1 MGELSEVR
9 AVETVRVESQLRPVR
24 WYPQGLW
31 SLDRAVGFLRHGH
44 LGWPGGSL
52 IELYGD
58 EHTGKSTL
66 AYFIAGWF
74 CGDRTL
80 WVADLEKS
88 LNVEYVEFVTG
99 VAGHTGTVK
108 VADYETGI
116 KKKKPRT
123 DEIQIEETID
133 AMRDPGVGAGVI
145 DSIGMFNSIV
155 QEGKHVGERSMGQ
168 EAKTINDATKRLA
181 NRLLNATED
190 KLFFY
195 INHTSPRIGAGGGGF
210 TTPGGRKKYYAANLR
225 LWIRRKESDWPKGS
239 GGFVSEVVVQKNKY
253 GGNKGAKAWVY
264 FIPGYGVSPE
274 MTAVYECKMTKMAKF
289 GNTVKLYMLDPKDN
303 EFKWMS
309 QGRIST
315 LAKWALEPSKHRAA
329 FQRFQD
335 ALTGDEPPDMDD
347 EDEDESV
354 P

>member
-9 AVETVRVESQLRPVR
+9 AVETDRVEAMLPPVC

-31 SLDRAVGFLRHGH
+31 SLDRAVGMLRHGH
-44 LGWPGGSL
+44 LGWPGRSL

-74 CGDRTL
+74 CGDRKL

-88 LNVEYVEFVTG
+88 LNVEYIEHVTRI
-99 VAGHTGTVK
+99 AGHTGTIK
-108 VADYETGI
+108 IADYATG
-116 KKKKPRT
+116 KKKLKPRS

-133 AMRDPGVGAGVI
+133 ALLDNSVGAGVI

-155 QEGKHVGERSMGQ
+155 QADKHVGERSVGQ

-210 TTPGGRKKYYAANLR
+210 TTPGGRKKYYTANLR

-289 GNTVKLYMLDPKDN
+289 GNTVKLYLRDPKDSK
-303 EFKWMS
+303 FKWMS

-315 LAKWALEPSKHRAA
+315 LGKWALEPNKHRAV

-335 ALTGDEPPDMDD
+335 ALGGDAPEI
-347 EDEDESV
+347 EEEEEDESV
-354 P
+354 S

>member
-1 MGELSEVR
+1 MGELSEVQGL
-9 AVETVRVESQLRPVR
+9 VTDRVEASLPPVR

-44 LGWPGGSL
+44 LGWPGRSL

-58 EHTGKSTL
+58 EHTGKTTL

-74 CGDRTL
+74 CRDRTL
-80 WVADLEKS
+80 WVADLEKT
-88 LNVEYVEFVTG
+88 LNVEYVEFVTR
-99 VAGHTGTVK
+99 VAGHTGKIK
-108 VADYETGI
+108 VADYATGV
-116 KKKKPRT
+116 KKKKPRS
-123 DEIQIEETID
+123 DEIQIEEAID
-133 AMRDPGVGAGVI
+133 ALLDPDVGAGII
-145 DSIGMFNSIV
+145 DSIGMFTSIV
-155 QEGKHVGERSMGQ
+155 QESKHVGERTVGQ
-168 EAKTINDATKRLA
+168 EAKTINDATKRLS
-181 NRLLNATED
+181 NRLLLAEDD

-264 FIPGYGVSPE
+264 FIPGYGVSKE
-274 MTAVYECKMTKMAKF
+274 LTAVYECKMTKMAKF
-289 GNTVKLYMLDPKDN
+289 GNTVKLYMRDPKDH

-315 LAKWALEPSKHRAA
+315 LARWALEPAKHRAV

-335 ALTGDEPPDMDD
+335 ALGGDVPEDA
-347 EDEDESV
+347 DEDESV
-354 P
+354 S

>member
-1 MGELSEVR
+1 MDEVR
-9 AVETVRVESQLRPVR
+9 GLETDRVEAMLPPVQ
-24 WYPQGLW
+24 WYTQGLW

-44 LGWPGGSL
+44 LGWPGRSL

-74 CGDRTL
+74 CGSRTL

-88 LNVEYVEFVTG
+88 LNVEYIEHVTRI
-99 VAGHTGTVK
+99 AGHTGKIK
-108 VADYETGI
+108 VADYATG
-116 KKKKPRT
+116 KTKLKPRS
-123 DEIQIEETID
+123 DEIQMEETVD
-133 AMRDPGVGAGVI
+133 AMIDPSVGAGII
-145 DSIGMFNSIV
+145 DSIGMFNSSV
-155 QEGKHVGERSMGQ
+155 QAAKHVGERSVGQ
-168 EAKTINDATKRLA
+168 EAKTINDLTKRLSVK
-181 NRLLNATED
+181 LLNATDD

-210 TTPGGRKKYYAANLR
+210 TTPGGRKKYYASNLR

-239 GGFVSEVVVQKNKY
+239 GGFVSEVIVQKNKY
-253 GGNKGAKAWVY
+253 GGNKGAKAYVY

-274 MTAVYECKMTKMAKF
+274 MTAIYECKEEKIARF
-289 GNTVKLYMLDPKDN
+289 GNTVKLYLLDPKDN

-309 QGRIST
+309 QGRISK
-315 LAKWALEPSKHRAA
+315 LSEWALEPEKHRAV

-335 ALTGDEPPDMDD
+335 ALGKEPPPDMEEEGEEEVD
-347 EDEDESV
+347 E
-354 P
+354 